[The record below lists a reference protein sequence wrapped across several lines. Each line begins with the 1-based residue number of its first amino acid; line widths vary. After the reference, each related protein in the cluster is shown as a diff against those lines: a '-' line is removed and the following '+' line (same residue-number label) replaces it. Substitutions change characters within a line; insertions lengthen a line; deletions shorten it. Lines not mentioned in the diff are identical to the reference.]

1 VLEMALAFEPSIYV
15 PPRAKILKVRW
26 SHHIKARGKM
36 SQMFAF
42 GLQPVLAERERRTYP
57 CDAEAVKH
65 RHVLLGAET
74 VTECSC
80 RRNLRLL

>member
-1 VLEMALAFEPSIYV
+1 VLEMALAFRAV
-15 PPRAKILKVRW
+15 HLCTNAKILKVRW
-26 SHHIKARGKM
+26 SHHKGWGKM